1 MSESQVT
8 QSQATQ
14 SQKCRILIVDDH
26 PVVRRGLRALVQDEA
41 DLEICGEA
49 ESTEE
54 ALQRFEETTPDVI
67 VLDLTL
73 KSGHGLTLINEI
85 RSKNDKVK
93 ILVSSMHDEMLFAE
107 RVLRAGAMGYI
118 NKQASPEKIIGAI
131 RQILRGEIYLSSRMA
146 NRLLHQSPGDSLPE
160 KSTVERL
167 TDRELQVFQMIGQ
180 GLSTKKIAAE
190 LSLSHKTV
198 ETHRE
203 KIKAKLRLKNSTE
216 LGRDATRWAMEN
228 G

>member
-1 MSESQVT
+1 MSESQVIE
-8 QSQATQ
+8 SR
-14 SQKCRILIVDDH
+14 KCRILIVDDH
-26 PVVRRGLRALVQDEA
+26 PVVRRGLRALVQDET

-73 KSGHGLTLINEI
+73 KSGHGLTLIHDI
-85 RSKNDKVK
+85 RSKNDTVK

-131 RQILRGEIYLSSRMA
+131 RQIMRGEIYLSSRMA
-146 NRLLHQSPGDSLPE
+146 NRLLHQSPGDRLPE